1 MREVEPHNEDNNTL
15 SRGDSIMKKEGIMLM
30 QTLFLVP
37 EVGEEA
43 EVESSHVSHVERM
56 DIKQLTVQTG
66 KRMEEKLT
74 SLKHRGMMLRM
85 KTQKVEGH

>member
-1 MREVEPHNEDNNTL
+1 ML
-15 SRGDSIMKKEGIMLM
+15 SRGDSIMNSEEIMLM

-74 SLKHRGMMLRM
+74 SLKRRGVMLRM
-85 KTQKVEGH
+85 KTRKVEGR